1 MIFSLSRESEL
12 LKFCFQ
18 ASIALSAMM
27 PNGNTS
33 QTMLPISHLA
43 AGRLVS
49 LCFVGVGLSAF
60 VLRTNPQSRATRQAR
75 HCNPRRTGI
84 TGRAHER
91 PVSLTRG
98 RFFMR

>member
-1 MIFSLSRESEL
+1 
-12 LKFCFQ
+12 Q